1 MSDTGGKRNTSE
13 VLPCQ
18 ANWALGLSTN
28 AVPFCLTFS
37 PPYFFT
43 TVKATL
49 TRACKD
55 TVPALE
61 TQNLSPSLWGEKE
74 IAVLRFLA
82 PSSLRE
88 KNPNC
93 QQTPNQSTK
102 WCWEVAGQQGC
113 VCGKKDHEMAWSEK
127 PRWQRTEDE
136 KKRRKLE
143 KGDACNSKGVRP
155 GCVDSPGPQATRAGR
170 ASQWGGKKNGGWGGI
185 RKEGFYDPTG
195 KKEDLGKKS
204 KSSRGPTGLGH

>member
-28 AVPFCLTFS
+28 AVPSCLTFS

-61 TQNLSPSLWGEKE
+61 TQNLPPSLWGEKE

-82 PSSLRE
+82 SSFLTEIE
-88 KNPNC
+88 KPQLSTNPK
-93 QQTPNQSTK
+93 PINQMML
-102 WCWEVAGQQGC
+102 EVAGQQGC
-113 VCGKKDHEMAWSEK
+113 VCGKKDRSPKRQSQEML
-127 PRWQRTEDE
+127 PTEQDYSFPE
-136 KKRRKLE
+136 FQGSLWE
-143 KGDACNSKGVRP
+143 NW
-155 GCVDSPGPQATRAGR
+155 
-170 ASQWGGKKNGGWGGI
+170 ASQW
-185 RKEGFYDPTG
+185 PV
-195 KKEDLGKKS
+195 
-204 KSSRGPTGLGH
+204 